1 MGNARGT
8 IGAIMSSVVLLGAS
22 SALQSTVVALRA
34 GILGFSDT
42 SIGLIV
48 SAYFVGFVIGSFV
61 VVRLVRSVGYVR
73 SFAALAALAAATV
86 LAHTLI
92 ARPWIWG
99 IFRALHG
106 LALAGALVVVESWLN
121 ACSTTYNRG
130 RILSIYSLVYL
141 ASMGAGQPLLGVFSP
156 REFQIFAVVSM
167 LMALSLVPI
176 SLVQVTGTPQAD
188 RAPVRPAKTFRRSPL
203 AAIGVFM
210 SGVTAEALWGLAPR
224 YAQQIDLGEA
234 AIGTFML
241 AVSLGALTLQWPL
254 GWLSD
259 RYDRRFAILG
269 AAGAAALAAL
279 LFALIPTGPQVFVLA
294 FLLGAFVMPLYSLCI
309 ALVNDE
315 LTPGEMV
322 GAASALVLFY
332 GIGSAVGPAL
342 ASLAMSALG
351 PSGLY
356 AFLAVATGAFFV
368 FSLIRLQIVPR
379 LPRRHGERYHWY
391 PRTTFAAFALLRR
404 GAGRRAARTQALRL
418 PPDRSR
424 WYNLRNTG
432 VSRIA
437 EGAARM
443 TPRFTNRPR
452 VRPLAPA
459 VGIVLLALI
468 GLSGCA
474 TLSDAGYYFNLWR
487 ASRAGDRFYRNYEPG
502 ERDVAFTEVSDVRLD
517 VYSPE
522 EGDGHPVLIFV
533 HGGGW
538 DKYDKQLFAPVAMQL
553 VPRDLVVVIPDYT
566 LYPDATYRQMSR
578 EVAAAVAWTFDHI
591 DAYGG
596 DPDRVVLSGHSAGG
610 HLSGLVAL
618 DGSWLAEFDH
628 SPDELCG
635 WVGLSGVYD
644 VAAQMAFERAG
655 GGEAP
660 VMTAVMEGEENFPA
674 ASPITYIRGGA
685 AAHPPVIRLIHGAL
699 DETVPVSMSTD
710 FAERLEAAGLPVEL
724 TIYPES
730 DHADF
735 LFEGLTDDNAR
746 VLLDLTETVRGCAE

>member
-1 MGNARGT
+1 
-8 IGAIMSSVVLLGAS
+8 
-22 SALQSTVVALRA
+22 
-34 GILGFSDT
+34 
-42 SIGLIV
+42 
-48 SAYFVGFVIGSFV
+48 
-61 VVRLVRSVGYVR
+61 
-73 SFAALAALAAATV
+73 
-86 LAHTLI
+86 
-92 ARPWIWG
+92 
-99 IFRALHG
+99 
-106 LALAGALVVVESWLN
+106 
-121 ACSTTYNRG
+121 
-130 RILSIYSLVYL
+130 
-141 ASMGAGQPLLGVFSP
+141 
-156 REFQIFAVVSM
+156 
-167 LMALSLVPI
+167 
-176 SLVQVTGTPQAD
+176 
-188 RAPVRPAKTFRRSPL
+188 
-203 AAIGVFM
+203 
-210 SGVTAEALWGLAPR
+210 
-224 YAQQIDLGEA
+224 
-234 AIGTFML
+234 
-241 AVSLGALTLQWPL
+241 
-254 GWLSD
+254 
-259 RYDRRFAILG
+259 
-269 AAGAAALAAL
+269 
-279 LFALIPTGPQVFVLA
+279 
-294 FLLGAFVMPLYSLCI
+294 
-309 ALVNDE
+309 
-315 LTPGEMV
+315 
-322 GAASALVLFY
+322 
-332 GIGSAVGPAL
+332 
-342 ASLAMSALG
+342 
-351 PSGLY
+351 
-356 AFLAVATGAFFV
+356 
-368 FSLIRLQIVPR
+368 
-379 LPRRHGERYHWY
+379 
-391 PRTTFAAFALLRR
+391 
-404 GAGRRAARTQALRL
+404 
-418 PPDRSR
+418 
-424 WYNLRNTG
+424 
-432 VSRIA
+432 
-437 EGAARM
+437 M
-443 TPRFTNRPR
+443 TPRFTNRFR

-538 DKYDKQLFAPVAMQL
+538 DKYDKQLFAPVAMKL

-596 DPDRVVLSGHSAGG
+596 DPDRIVLSGHSAGG

-644 VAAQMAFERAG
+644 VDAQMAFERAG

-674 ASPITYIRGGA
+674 ASPITYVGRGAAQDGAGTAAGGAGTAGGGAAASEDGSGRA

-735 LFEGLTDDNAR
+735 LFEGLTDDNAQ